1 MSETVVPYGK
11 ESGSKR
17 EQVEEMFD
25 NISHK
30 YDFLNHF
37 LSLGIDVVWRKK
49 SLKKIQN
56 PNPEQ
61 ILDVATGTGDFAIAA
76 KKKYATCTV
85 KGIDISNGMLE
96 VGREKLQ
103 KRSIEGIELIQ
114 ADSAEIPFE
123 SNSFDV
129 AIVAFGVRNF
139 ENLKAGLTEMQR
151 VLKPGGEIVV
161 LEFSKPKSFPFK
173 QIYNFYFSHILPR
186 FGKMISKDS
195 AAYTYL
201 PESVK
206 AFPEG
211 NDFLK
216 VLSESGFRD
225 GKAKPLTFGISSIY
239 HGIKKS

>member
-1 MSETVVPYGK
+1 MSETVVPYGEGK
-11 ESGSKR
+11 GTKR
-17 EQVEEMFD
+17 KQVEEMFD
-25 NISHK
+25 SISHR

-49 SLKKIQN
+49 ALRKIRN
-56 PNPEQ
+56 SAPDN

-76 KKKYATCTV
+76 KNKYPNSIV

-96 VGREKLQ
+96 VGRK
-103 KRSIEGIELIQ
+103 KIVKKKVNDVELING
-114 ADSAEIPFE
+114 DSASMPFE
-123 SNSFDV
+123 TEAFDV

-139 ENLKAGLTEMQR
+139 ENLDAGLAEMNR

-161 LEFSKPKSFPFK
+161 LEFSKPKAFPFK
-173 QIYNFYFSHILPR
+173 QIYNFYFNNILPL
-186 FGKMISKDS
+186 FGKFISKDN

-211 NDFLK
+211 DAFMNRLK
-216 VLSESGFRD
+216 NNGFD
-225 GKAKPLTFGISSIY
+225 ECSAKPVTAGISSIY
-239 HGIKKS
+239 HGIKR